1 MKKICWPYYDPE
13 FEKLEER
20 INGPSCRVSVDNESC
35 NKCTVVKVDSVN
47 KQGLLLEV
55 VAVLTDMDLSIS
67 KGYISSDAGWF
78 MDVFHV
84 RDQMGNKITNQKHI
98 SYLQES
104 PPNKYSNQ
112 PPKTLQA
119 LSTRRELD
127 RPINAAAKTRPG
139 KTDDSSSAER
149 TTTIEMSGA
158 DRPGLFSEISA
169 VLADLRCN
177 VVEAHAW
184 SHNACLACVAYVS
197 DQSTSA
203 RIDDPSRLA
212 SIKDHLSTVLR
223 AVETGLSGCAPVSMT
238 HAERRLHQLML
249 ANRDFDGCEER
260 TTTAV
265 SIERCEE
272 RGYSVVFVDCLDR
285 ARLMFDTVCTLTDM
299 EYVVFHASVTSDG
312 NFAHQ
317 ASVFGEHRGEKQLI
331 EKCLEAAIERR
342 VCEGVRL
349 ELCTNNQAG
358 LLSYVTRVFREY
370 GLTVVRA
377 DVETRGKEAVTVFYV
392 RDISGREVDM
402 GMVEAMRREV
412 DLLAQLRVKNEQPP
426 QRANSFE
433 RSSSLSPSSH
443 FSSIG
448 EMLRSQIER
457 FSHNFISIN

>member
-20 INGPSCRVSVDNESC
+20 INGPRVSVDNESC

-78 MDVFHV
+78 MD
-84 RDQMGNKITNQKHI
+84 
-98 SYLQES
+98 
-104 PPNKYSNQ
+104 
-112 PPKTLQA
+112 
-119 LSTRRELD
+119 
-127 RPINAAAKTRPG
+127 PG
-139 KTDDSSSAER
+139 KTDDSLSAER
-149 TTTIEMSGA
+149 MTTIEMSGA

-203 RIDDPSRLA
+203 RIEDPSRLA

-249 ANRDFDGCEER
+249 ANRDFD
-260 TTTAV
+260 V

-285 ARLMFDTVCTLTDM
+285 PRLMFDTVCTLTDM

-312 NFAHQ
+312 PFAHQ
-317 ASVFGEHRGEKQLI
+317 EYYIRRVDGDTLDTGGEKQLI

-402 GMVEAMRREV
+402 GVVEAMRREV
-412 DLLAQLRVKNEQPP
+412 DLLTQLRVKKKQPP
-426 QRANSFE
+426 RRANSFE
-433 RSSSLSPSSH
+433 RSSSPSPSSH
-443 FSSIG
+443 FSSIR